1 MSCRRREICLS
12 GPLTWC
18 ASPQRPPQ
26 VWTGLRFLA
35 GRWFWSDRAA
45 VSDGHLPQC
54 PSVTQRCGALAKSG
68 DGGLETLDCTE
79 ELNFLC
85 YR

>member
-1 MSCRRREICLS
+1 MC
-12 GPLTWC
+12 P
-18 ASPQRPPQ
+18 PQRPPQ

-54 PSVTQRCGALAKSG
+54 PNVTQRCGALAKSG
-68 DGGLETLDCTE
+68 GGGLETLDCTE
-79 ELNFLC
+79 KLNFLC
-85 YR
+85 YSLP